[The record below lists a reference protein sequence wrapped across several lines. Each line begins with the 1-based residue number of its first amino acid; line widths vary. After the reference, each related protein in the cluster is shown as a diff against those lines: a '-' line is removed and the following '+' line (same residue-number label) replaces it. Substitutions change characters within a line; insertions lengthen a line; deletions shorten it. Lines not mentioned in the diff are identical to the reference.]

1 MKLYIVHFR
10 ESKNK
15 ARPRTQL
22 RFIANI
28 KSREMAEDDHH
39 ETEPRPNET
48 SKTKNQVCITEKQ
61 ENWFCLCC
69 PVQQY
74 RRI

>member
-1 MKLYIVHFR
+1 MKLYSVHFR

-48 SKTKNQVCITEKQ
+48 SKTKNQVCLTEKQ
-61 ENWFCLCC
+61 GKLVLLVL
-69 PVQQY
+69 PSAT
-74 RRI
+74 I